1 MRAVPGK
8 KLFSFYKRITG
19 VDSQPIEDLKQVL
32 VHTDLTNKKS

>member
-8 KLFSFYKRITG
+8 KLVSFYKRITG